1 MSRLTQRYEY
11 DNESKTSRI
20 SFILTGVL
28 LAYAISLL
36 VFLVTA
42 LLLNLTNISDVIIP
56 HLTYITSVISIV
68 VGSMHATSNIGEK
81 GWLNGGICG
90 ILYFVGLLLLSVL
103 MGIELASTNIILF
116 RLFMA
121 FVFGAVGGV
130 LGINT

>member
-1 MSRLTQRYEY
+1 MSRLTQRYE
-11 DNESKTSRI
+11 NESESKTSRI

-68 VGSMHATSNIGEK
+68 VGSMHATKNIGEK
-81 GWLNGGICG
+81 GWLNGGVCG

-103 MGIELASTNIILF
+103 MGIELASTNIILS